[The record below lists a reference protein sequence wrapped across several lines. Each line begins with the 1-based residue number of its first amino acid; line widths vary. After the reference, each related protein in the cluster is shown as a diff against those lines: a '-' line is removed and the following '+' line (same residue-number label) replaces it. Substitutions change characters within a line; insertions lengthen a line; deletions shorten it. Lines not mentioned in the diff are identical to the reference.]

1 MAIYSSCKPLALNC
15 TVYSNPER
23 TSLAAAGYYTLDSI
37 TFFYVNGSGVITSF
51 NNNCS
56 RAYSLTYSASDCSSA
71 CYYGSSTTLY
81 TLTTSLAVNDY
92 VFSNNIR
99 TNFASAGYY
108 SDGTSCYT
116 VVTVSGTSYI
126 SSIANCPSN
135 CTPYGYYAYSS
146 CEYIPQYGCVGDVDY
161 YHDGSC
167 GYYTQPRGYCGCY

>member
-56 RAYSLTYSASDCSSA
+56 YIYNLTYSAVDCTTA
-71 CYYGSSTTLY
+71 CYSGTSATLY
-81 TLTTSLAVNDY
+81 TLTSSLSINDY
-92 VFSNNIR
+92 VYSDNPRNN
-99 TNFASAGYY
+99 NASAGYY
-108 SDGTSCYT
+108 SNGTTCYG
-116 VVTVSGTSYI
+116 VSIVSGQSII
-126 SSIANCPSN
+126 SSAVSCPSN
-135 CTPYGYYAYSS
+135 CTPFGTYAYSN
-146 CEYIPQYGCVGDVDY
+146 CEYIPAYGCVGDVDY

-167 GYYTQPRGYCGCY
+167 GYYSQPRGYCGCY